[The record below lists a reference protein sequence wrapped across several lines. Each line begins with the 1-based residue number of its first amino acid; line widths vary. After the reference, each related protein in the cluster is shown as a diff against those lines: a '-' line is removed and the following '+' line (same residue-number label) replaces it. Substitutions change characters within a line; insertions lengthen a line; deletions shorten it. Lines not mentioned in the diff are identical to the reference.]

1 MFNSAHFHPM
11 MVHFPIAIITVGFF
25 ADVLGLLIRKEKC
38 LSRMGYWL
46 EVIGMITALV
56 AYTTG
61 YFFTT
66 PMDGEAGQMRDQH
79 EFFATLTLIGIFI
92 ATMFRILIRRLK
104 KEDTTLKYLSLI
116 LFFIS
121 FAFVSFTG
129 YLGGRLVID
138 FMIGL

>member
-11 MVHFPIAIITVGFF
+11 MVHFPIAIISTGFF
-25 ADVLGLLIRKEKC
+25 ADVLGLLVRKEKC

-46 EVIGMITALV
+46 EVLGLIATLG
-56 AYTTG
+56 AYATG
-61 YFFTT
+61 YFFTA

-79 EFFATLTLIGIFI
+79 EFLATLTLTGIFI
-92 ATMFRILIRRLK
+92 ATMFRILINWLK
-104 KEDTTLKYLSLI
+104 KEDTVLIYISLT

-121 FAFVSFTG
+121 FAFVSITG

>member
-46 EVIGMITALV
+46 EMIGMITALL
-56 AYTTG
+56 AYATG

-121 FAFVSFTG
+121 FAFVSLTG

>member
-25 ADVLGLLIRKEKC
+25 ADMLGLLIRKEKC

-46 EVIGMITALV
+46 EVIGMITALI
-56 AYTTG
+56 AYATG

-79 EFFATLTLIGIFI
+79 EFFATLTLIGIFV

-104 KEDTTLKYLSLI
+104 KEDATLKYLSLI